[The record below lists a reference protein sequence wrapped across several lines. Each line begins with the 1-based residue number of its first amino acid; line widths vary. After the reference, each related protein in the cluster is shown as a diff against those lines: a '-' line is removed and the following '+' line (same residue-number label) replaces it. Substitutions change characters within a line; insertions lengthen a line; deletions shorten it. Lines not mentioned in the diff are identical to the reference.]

1 MTGGELGW
9 PLGRDLYEDRLV
21 QINNAEHLIR
31 EWSGFRR
38 GVMDQVGS
46 WGRGSSQHFPPYC
59 DQLAS
64 GWNVVTLTLLETS
77 LTLPEA
83 RATAVSAMT
92 SALME
97 PRPPVA
103 LVLMKLSNT
112 TSSRSVI

>member
-1 MTGGELGW
+1 M
-9 PLGRDLYEDRLV
+9 
-21 QINNAEHLIR
+21 
-31 EWSGFRR
+31 
-38 GVMDQVGS
+38 
-46 WGRGSSQHFPPYC
+46 
-59 DQLAS
+59 
-64 GWNVVTLTLLETS
+64 VTLTLLETS